1 VNDIAGAR
9 GYTMFESLQGLLKNP
24 SVYRLGPLLRT

>member
-1 VNDIAGAR
+1 
-9 GYTMFESLQGLLKNP
+9 MFESLQGLLKNP